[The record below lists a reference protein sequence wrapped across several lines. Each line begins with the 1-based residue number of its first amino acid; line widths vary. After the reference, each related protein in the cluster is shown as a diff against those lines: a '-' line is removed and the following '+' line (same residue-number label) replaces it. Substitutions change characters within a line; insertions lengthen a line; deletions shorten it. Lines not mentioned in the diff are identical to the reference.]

1 MEILLI
7 NRILINRRMENK
19 IILLTVHP
27 QQLEILILIA
37 LVAVIMNYLKSQ
49 LIVVRNNNLQK
60 NQSLK
65 LTMK

>member
-19 IILLTVHP
+19 IILLKVHP

-65 LTMK
+65 LTLK